1 MPAWCDRIL
10 YWTRDKNVKIK
21 QSAYTSSDAFVFSD
35 HKPVSSSFNLSV
47 KTVDRQK
54 RLDVYVE
61 SLKETDRKA
70 NNLLPQITLSKTEV
84 SFIRKM

>member
-1 MPAWCDRIL
+1 
-10 YWTRDKNVKIK
+10 
-21 QSAYTSSDAFVFSD
+21 
-35 HKPVSSSFNLSV
+35 V